1 MLDFVDSIRNTVGA
15 DMKTRTDRTSGRGVA
30 RPNRTVYLS
39 PFTNTT
45 NPYIELQKELLTELG
60 FRVEPFSLRNMLRG
74 GFGELRAGRAL
85 VAVHWLETRL
95 FRREGAGVSWSWGGA
110 AEFAA
115 YVALLQ
121 VLRCNSVYFV
131 HNHGVHDGSLWQRAV
146 SRRMIRLL
154 CTVTRERVVH
164 DPSYCAEYRAT
175 YLPHPLY
182 WDAPGARRARGMTG
196 APRVAEPQTTV
207 HPRLR
212 FGILGALRPY
222 KRIDEVLKVWPAS
235 ESLTIRGKGDQA
247 YVATLEAVARSRQL
261 LGVSIVNQFLSE
273 EELTQT
279 LGSWDVVILP
289 QMTDSMLVSGAFFE
303 AIGVAQAIIMRDTP
317 FARWCATQLDGVWTF
332 KTAEELPGVVR
343 QVSEHLQ
350 TSAHETPTVDA
361 ARLFGWQT
369 CLQAYGDFWQTLADA
384 NGDMLSHAEGV
395 TPGGSDA
402 GAEQAAAQ

>member
-1 MLDFVDSIRNTVGA
+1 METRSDRA
-15 DMKTRTDRTSGRGVA
+15 DGRGVT

-45 NPYIELQKELLTELG
+45 NPYIELQKKLLTELG
-60 FRVEPFSLRNMLRG
+60 FRVQPFSLRHMFRG

-95 FRREGAGVSWSWGGA
+95 FRRQGAGVSWSWGGA

-115 YVALLQ
+115 YVALLE
-121 VLRCNSVYFV
+121 VLRCRSVYFV
-131 HNHGVHDGSLWQRAV
+131 HNHGVHDGSPWQRAV

-154 CTVTRERVVH
+154 CNVTQERVVH

-182 WDAPGARRARGMTG
+182 WDAPGGRRAADMTAASG
-196 APRVAEPQTTV
+196 AAEPRPTAPAPRV
-207 HPRLR
+207 R

-247 YVATLEAVARSRQL
+247 YVATLEAVVRNRQL
-261 LGVSIVNQFLSE
+261 LEVSIVNQFLSD

-332 KTAEELPGVVR
+332 KTAEELPDVVR
-343 QVSEHLQ
+343 RVSEHLQ
-350 TSAHETPTVDA
+350 TPAHEKPTLDA
-361 ARLFGWQT
+361 AILFGWQT
-369 CLQAYGDFWQTLADA
+369 CLQAYGEFWQRLA
-384 NGDMLSHAEGV
+384 NGDELSHAEGV
-395 TPGGSDA
+395 APVGSDA
-402 GAEQAAAQ
+402 GAEQAAAQYR